1 MRRTDTPAGLKAVA
15 LFGYASPAICSVLS
29 FVFCGL
35 EVWRFTDGKTVRTAQ
50 SVYQLAASATAGSKA
65 TLADATAE
73 KVDKGLA
80 GWLQPSAPVIWI
92 ILILTAIFSF
102 WLIGFAVAALS
113 HPSDSRE
120 ANRIK
125 VWFRL
130 LFPSRFLQFLLPW
143 LSCLPLCLP
152 YYVANRFAKY
162 YPVREQLETT
172 VVYNDWSVFT
182 KGFSPLLAIF
192 CAAVVSTLLFFFAGR
207 AAAENRLD
215 LYTRYEPPAEKPV
228 RVRGGKRS

>member
-1 MRRTDTPAGLKAVA
+1 MKRTDATAGLKAGA
-15 LFGYASPAICSVLS
+15 LLGYAAPAVCSVLS

-35 EVWRFTDGKTVRTAQ
+35 KVWRFSDGKTVRAAQ
-50 SVYQLAASATAGSKA
+50 SVYQLAASATSGSKA

-92 ILILTAIFSF
+92 ILILTAILSF
-102 WLIGFAVAALS
+102 WLLGFSAAALS
-113 HPSDSRE
+113 HPSESRE

-130 LFPSRFLQFLLPW
+130 LFPSRFIQFLLPW

-162 YPVREQLETT
+162 YPVREQLETS
-172 VVYNDWSVFT
+172 VIYNDWSVFT
-182 KGFSPLLAIF
+182 GGFSPLLAIF
-192 CAAVVSTLLFFFAGR
+192 CAAVVSTMLFFATWR

-215 LYTRYEPPAEKPV
+215 IYTRYEPPADKPESG
-228 RVRGGKRS
+228 RGGKRR